1 MPNLNYNKM
10 RLLQIPALTLSLAAC
25 DDRAVQQDGPEPT
38 PAITAPDFSDTN
50 SNPCE
55 ALLAQAEEALAS
67 TQIALSRCT
76 KQLGVCSPIFHTND
90 GIRVGSNNGDETAQH
105 IGSTFALGCPEGE
118 VIQCHDYRRDINGDK
133 SEIPHSSDDPDT
145 VGIEPSSAF
154 CAVID
159 KEEALFTLHGSMG
172 ITDAHDLAIGIT
184 PGGPVNPSAYQ
195 QLFIDANGKV
205 NYLSANG
212 DTGLCE
218 NIEPEAVKEIIL
230 QLNKAIGAASSE
242 AGCADY

>member
-1 MPNLNYNKM
+1 M
-10 RLLQIPALTLSLAAC
+10 RLLQIPTLTLSLAAC

-50 SNPCE
+50 GNPCE

-67 TQIALSRCT
+67 TQIALSQCT
-76 KQLGVCSPIFHTND
+76 EQLGICSRIYRTD
-90 GIRVGSNNGDETAQH
+90 GGIRVGWNNGDEAAQH
-105 IGSTFALGCPEGE
+105 IGNTFALECLTEE
-118 VIQCHDYRRDINGDK
+118 IIQCHDYRRDINGDK

-184 PGGPVNPSAYQ
+184 PGGPVNPSAYT
-195 QLFIDANGKV
+195 QLFIDSNREV
-205 NYLSANG
+205 NYLLASG
-212 DTGLCE
+212 ETGLCE
-218 NIEPEAVKEIIL
+218 NITPKDVEEIIQ
-230 QLNKAIGAASSE
+230 QLNEAIGAASSE